1 MSDVK
6 DKKLR
11 LLACHCRAA
20 RGKLNMTQRQLSEAA
35 GVDEQTIRRFEKG
48 AQSPHPTTLDK
59 IKEAFER
66 RGIEFTNGGSPG
78 IRLRPESPV
87 IP

>member
-20 RGKLNMTQRQLSEAA
+20 RGMLNMTQRQLSEAA

-48 AQSPHPTTLDK
+48 EQHPHPTTLDK

-78 IRLRPESPV
+78 VRLRPENQ
-87 IP
+87 IIH

>member
-1 MSDVK
+1 MSEVK

-20 RGKLNMTQRQLSEAA
+20 RGMLNMTQRQLSEAA

-48 AQSPHPTTLDK
+48 EQLPHPTTLDK

-78 IRLRPESPV
+78 VRLRPENSIIV
-87 IP
+87 